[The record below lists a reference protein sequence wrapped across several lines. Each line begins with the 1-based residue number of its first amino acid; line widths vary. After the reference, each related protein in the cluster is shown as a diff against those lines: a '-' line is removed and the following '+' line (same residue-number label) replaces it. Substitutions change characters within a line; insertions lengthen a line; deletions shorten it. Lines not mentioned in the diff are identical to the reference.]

1 MDNKFADSSGESID
15 VYDTHKIKKYIRDN
29 IWNIL
34 GIGVGAWITLIG
46 FVNILVSTNY
56 AMACSEYY
64 GIDAKYFADSSVFQG
79 KIICLALIIF
89 LLLLPFLLNYIN
101 SKLKSKVFLAMSFI
115 IMVFTLFMQNILYT
129 AGIINSIKSEWLISM
144 IDNLATIIVFLI
156 SDIVLAYVFILR
168 NHVRKNKNMVR
179 WEIIVFLSAFIIFSI
194 DVSIGASVI
203 FNNDISDKRFYEVID
218 DDKVVITNY
227 EGKFLVM
234 DCDVEGET
242 LYIEKGKYSFI
253 EMTDVD
259 IKYKNTRMCSVY
271 DTLKG
276 IDSCWRIKYNM
287 ESDEK
292 SVKTFDCCYKNM
304 YKQ

>member
-56 AMACSEYY
+56 AMTCSEYY

-79 KIICLALIIF
+79 KIICLAVIIF
-89 LLLLPFLLNYIN
+89 LLLIPFILNYIN
-101 SKLKSKVFLAMSFI
+101 SKLKSKVFLAWSFI
-115 IMVFTLFMQNILYT
+115 VTVLILSMQNIMYT
-129 AGIINSIKSEWLISM
+129 ARFIDAIKSEWLISM
-144 IDNLATIIVFLI
+144 IDNFAIIIVLLI
-156 SDIVLAYVFILR
+156 SDIVLAYFFVLR

-179 WEIIVFLSAFIIFSI
+179 WEAIVFLLAFIIFSI
-194 DVSIGASVI
+194 DVSIGVSVI

-259 IKYKNTRMCSVY
+259 IKYK
-271 DTLKG
+271 
-276 IDSCWRIKYNM
+276 KY
-287 ESDEK
+287 ED
-292 SVKTFDCCYKNM
+292 VQCI
-304 YKQ
+304 

>member
-56 AMACSEYY
+56 AMTCSEYY
-64 GIDAKYFADSSVFQG
+64 GIDAKYFADSSVFQR
-79 KIICLALIIF
+79 KIIYLAVIIF
-89 LLLLPFLLNYIN
+89 LLLIPFILNYIN
-101 SKLKSKVFLAMSFI
+101 SKLKSKVFLAWSFI
-115 IMVFTLFMQNILYT
+115 ITVLIWFMQNIMYT
-129 AGIINSIKSEWLISM
+129 ARFIDAIKSEWLISM
-144 IDNLATIIVFLI
+144 IDNFAIIIVLLI
-156 SDIVLAYVFILR
+156 SDIVLAYFFVLR

-179 WEIIVFLSAFIIFSI
+179 WKIIVFLSAFIIFSI

-227 EGKFLVM
+227 EGKLLVM

-259 IKYKNTRMCSVY
+259 IKYK
-271 DTLKG
+271 
-276 IDSCWRIKYNM
+276 KYEN
-287 ESDEK
+287 
-292 SVKTFDCCYKNM
+292 VQCI
-304 YKQ
+304 